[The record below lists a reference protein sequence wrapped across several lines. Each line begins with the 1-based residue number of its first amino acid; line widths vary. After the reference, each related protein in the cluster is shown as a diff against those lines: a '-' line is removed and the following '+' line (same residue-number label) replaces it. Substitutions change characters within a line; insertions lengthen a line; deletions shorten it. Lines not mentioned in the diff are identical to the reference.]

1 MEVEEPPAADAEKEE
16 GEKEVD
22 APEDKR
28 KRVGADAVALSVVD
42 TTLNAMVAPNRK
54 MAMTLTDGG
63 FQYLLAGA
71 RATAGMKA
79 GRYMFEVAVVEHVH
93 LTETVQGRPP
103 YPRHL
108 VRVGVSTAGS
118 SLLMP
123 ESAESVCFDSEG
135 NFAHDG
141 KQTQN
146 AASRVLQKFAKDQV
160 FAVVVNLDPS
170 SKVANTIS
178 LFRDGQRIG
187 EPHALPESLIGK
199 TLYPTVTYR
208 NVTLRVNFGP
218 TPRAALPF
226 VCRMLSDAAAA
237 DVELAPKPKEKNE
250 VVFPVGLPDKG
261 YFDWVD
267 QFVKEHPG
275 HVELSDR
282 KIFAWAQASGLW
294 GEKSRGGW
302 DSSDKPDMKFG
313 IPMLEDFTVRK
324 VLSTIAPTV
333 PRSYVVPELT
343 SNLLAEDRKAVARR
357 FASAGFVCKAVV
369 LMGEPDAAYK
379 AYVQELMLA
388 EKQAKADAER
398 AAKESKER
406 RKDRWGDAEKKDAE
420 PKEAEEKK
428 AADADDKEK
437 SAEAK
442 AGEGNGDA
450 EPKAEEGKEAEE
462 AKEEANEEAKEEPKE
477 EAQEPEPP
485 VELTEE
491 EKAAP
496 CRKAAIPDVQD
507 RVLRKAFADFTLPSQ
522 EEGFDCIAYPWQPA
536 DACAKVLKE
545 WVLEQ
550 KRTQLVEDLQP
561 GEWFKEQTSKW
572 EGLCKEWRKAQTDYS
587 DTDKGKAKAKAAE
600 DKKSAADG
608 EAKEGEAEEA
618 SEGAQ
623 PMEINSD
630 DLDVFEVKNV
640 CDIGNGQP
648 LFASFAYEDWTL
660 LSTRFEMH
668 LLLHAFKRDLNDPD
682 RPSFGEQ
689 HLGYYYSKYFKKTFD
704 MKIFGVQ
711 TFAEF
716 IELIK
721 ETIAVNEET
730 TFLTA
735 LLSDDTPLE
744 DFVRHTE
751 AHRRERQQRI
761 DAGDETAKLKFSR
774 AAPAPREADRGAA
787 AAARASGAATRAPGP
802 GASAAEA
809 AAAAA
814 TGATPSRAATA
825 GTATTTG
832 TAATAGKATTA
843 GTAAT
848 PEAAP
853 PPQGRSGPTTPA
865 PAAPTATRSSPA
877 RDTAAATAAAAAATA
892 AGAAATA
899 VAANTAAEGA
909 AAATAVEGG
918 VGRAR

>member
-237 DVELAPKPKEKNE
+237 DVELAPKPKAKNE
-250 VVFPVGLPDKG
+250 VVFPVGLPEKG

-267 QFVKEHPG
+267 KFVKENPG
-275 HVELSDR
+275 YVELSDR
-282 KIFAWAQASGLW
+282 KIFEWARASGLW
-294 GEKSRGGW
+294 GEKSRQQGW

-313 IPMLEDFTVRK
+313 VPMLEDFTVRK
-324 VLSTIAPTV
+324 VLSCVAPTV
-333 PRSYVVPELT
+333 PRSYVIPELT
-343 SNLLAEDRKAVARR
+343 SNLLAADRKEVALR
-357 FASAGFVCKAVV
+357 FGGPHFVRKAVV
-369 LMGEPDAAYK
+369 LMGEPDKQYK
-379 AYVQELMLA
+379 AYIQELMLA
-388 EKQAKADAER
+388 EKQAQAEAER
-398 AAKESKER
+398 AAKAKARKSKPAEPPKPKEEEKPKESADAEM
-406 RKDRWGDAEKKDAE
+406 KDGGDAEE
-420 PKEAEEKK
+420 KEAEK
-428 AADADDKEK
+428 
-437 SAEAK
+437 
-442 AGEGNGDA
+442 
-450 EPKAEEGKEAEE
+450 KAEESAEQ
-462 AKEEANEEAKEEPKE
+462 KTEEKAPEEPE
-477 EAQEPEPP
+477 EDETEVK

-496 CRKAAIPDVQD
+496 CRKVSTPDVQE
-507 RVLRKAFADFTLPSQ
+507 RVLCRSFADFTLPTK
-522 EEGFDCIAYPWQPA
+522 EEGFESIDFPWQPQS
-536 DACAKVLKE
+536 ACSKVLKE

-550 KRTQLVEDLQP
+550 KRTQRVEELQP
-561 GEWFKEQTSKW
+561 GAWFKEQWTKW
-572 EGLCKEWRKAQTDYS
+572 EATLREWRKLQNEFKDPSKKKAT
-587 DTDKGKAKAKAAE
+587 KAKEEEKKGDG
-600 DKKSAADG
+600 DKDE
-608 EAKEGEAEEA
+608 EAKEEAKEAEA
-618 SEGAQ
+618 APVQ
-623 PMEINSD
+623 INAE

-640 CDIGNGQP
+640 ADLGNGEP
-648 LFASFAYEDWTL
+648 LFAHFTHDDWTL
-660 LSTRFEMH
+660 LSTRYEMH
-668 LLLHAFKRDLNDPD
+668 LLLHAFKKDLNDPD
-682 RPSFGEQ
+682 RPGFAEQ
-689 HLGYYYSKYFKKTFD
+689 HLAFYFQKYFKKTFSHKFYG
-704 MKIFGVQ
+704 ME
-711 TFAEF
+711 TFSDF
-716 IELIK
+716 VDLIK
-721 ETIAVNEET
+721 DTLAVSEST
-730 TFLTA
+730 GFLTA
-735 LLSDDTPLE
+735 PLPEDATQE
-744 DFVRHTE
+744 DFVKYTE
-751 AHRRERQQRI
+751 SHRRERQQRI

-774 AAPAPREADRGAA
+774 P
-787 AAARASGAATRAPGP
+787 
-802 GASAAEA
+802 
-809 AAAAA
+809 
-814 TGATPSRAATA
+814 
-825 GTATTTG
+825 
-832 TAATAGKATTA
+832 
-843 GTAAT
+843 
-848 PEAAP
+848 AP
-853 PPQGRSGPTTPA
+853 PPPRDAGYNARGGSRGYSGGYNRGGQQGGYGRDSQQGGYGGGYSRGSSQGQGQKRPYESSGGGYRDRDPKQQRGSYGGSSGGGGYGGGGSGGGGYSSGGSRSY
-865 PAAPTATRSSPA
+865 S
-877 RDTAAATAAAAAATA
+877 
-892 AGAAATA
+892 
-899 VAANTAAEGA
+899 
-909 AAATAVEGG
+909 GG
-918 VGRAR
+918 GGGGYSRR